1 MDSEGRPIS
10 DSETIGKTPI
20 HYGAG
25 AVKQDVRPDVKN
37 PENKCYGKKYAGEQ
51 KAAAWHNIVL
61 SNDKHPPFEKDDS
74 YYLTFSKDGPTWIP
88 AGGWIAFAD
97 DEQITEYEIDLNEVI
112 EKHIIKKMKLIMDGL
127 GLSLD
132 ELRVQEKRYVM
143 DDFF

>member
-1 MDSEGRPIS
+1 MAKVSIS
-10 DSETIGKTPI
+10 RKRHVGKTI
-20 HYGAG
+20 TWRVVGSL
-25 AVKQDVRPDVKN
+25 D
-37 PENKCYGKKYAGEQ
+37 
-51 KAAAWHNIVL
+51 
-61 SNDKHPPFEKDDS
+61 
-74 YYLTFSKDGPTWIP
+74 TFFLGTFFSGSAEI
-88 AGGWIAFAD
+88 GGWIAFAD